1 VSDAITRHHRISLLA
16 FVACALATTMAFFA
30 APVSAAPDPRAIA
43 SLAMDPTYQALG
55 DRHIAAGMG
64 LPLFVTH
71 DPTVALRQPMV
82 ILAGELSGDEMTV
95 SLVSRLH
102 AYVDGGGTLIINDP
116 ESTGAQELAGIKPT
130 VVSQKRYQLKF
141 DIASGDPGFAHLRA
155 WQSQTIVI
163 GNPKENSADVTQ
175 SLTPVPGSGAR
186 LVARFDDG
194 TGAIC
199 VRTIGK
205 GRVYAL
211 GAALFDLVV
220 VPQNNH
226 DPDSERWYDNHFEP
240 SADSPQFVVRD
251 WYMTYVR
258 GAIALDPV
266 PDGKTGALIFTH
278 DVDYSLSIINM
289 LAYARAEHARGF
301 YGTYFIE
308 TKNVD
313 DQADTAFFDA
323 TGKKNTRIV
332 ASLGGEIAS
341 HTVAHARDYREY
353 PYGTGL
359 ETSSNYHPK
368 VVAGGALVVKGKTL
382 GGTLLGEMRV
392 SKAYLEAA
400 VPGIHVDAY
409 RSGYLYIHPRQFEA
423 LMQTGYRFDSSFT
436 ANDVLTDFP
445 FRELEDNSY
454 TKESTITE
462 FPILITD
469 SQLPMLPLVPHFEQV
484 LDDESVFHGVSA
496 VLIHPDVIADKLPTE
511 LALYDHYKNRFWVG
525 GVDAFGEYWLR
536 RARVTLATSFAGD
549 VETVRVTSPDGMK
562 GLTLDTGPAM
572 SISSVQGTTAV
583 SADAGRSVILG
594 TLAPGQTAVLELA
607 PLKQAAGGASSTNN
621 RHATAP
627 TAHVGMYL

>member
-1 VSDAITRHHRISLLA
+1 VSAS
-16 FVACALATTMAFFA
+16 
-30 APVSAAPDPRAIA
+30 PVCAAPDPRAIA

-71 DPTVALRQPMV
+71 DPTAALRQPMV
-82 ILAGELSGDEMTV
+82 ILAGELSGDEMTP
-95 SLVSRLH
+95 SLIARLH

-116 ESTGAQELAGIKPT
+116 ESTGAQDLAGIKPT
-130 VVSQKRYQLKF
+130 VASQKRYQLKF

-175 SLTPVPGSGAR
+175 SLTPVSGSGAR
-186 LVARFDDG
+186 VVARFDDG
-194 TGAIC
+194 TGAIS

-240 SADSPQFVVRD
+240 SADSPQFVIRD

-258 GAIALDPV
+258 GAVALDPV

-308 TKNVD
+308 TKNVN

-323 TGKKNTRIV
+323 TGKKNTQIV

-359 ETSSNYHPK
+359 ETPANYHPK
-368 VVAGGALVVKGKTL
+368 VIAGGALVAKGKTL

-392 SKAYLEAA
+392 SKAYLEAD

-525 GVDAFGEYWLR
+525 GVDAFGEFWLR

-549 VETVRVTSPDGMK
+549 VETVRVTSPDGLK
-562 GLTLDTGPAM
+562 GLTLDTNLPM
-572 SISSVQGTTAV
+572 SIGGVQGTTAV
-583 SADAGRSVILG
+583 SADAGRSVVLG
-594 TLAPGQTAVLELA
+594 TLAPGQTAVLQLA
-607 PLKQAAGGASSTNN
+607 PLKQAAERASSTIS

-627 TAHVGMYL
+627 TAHMGFYL